1 MSSADSLNSPAETLQ
16 EESRRR
22 YDEVEHHKMLQRDYV
37 LRLIEQFARAVAS
50 VIRLRSAGDSKAA
63 QVELAHLSQGFL
75 GIDAKLLLSLS
86 DGELLSLFVGSGELD
101 SGRAVVAQQILS
113 EEAAIQEALG
123 DAALTQV
130 YRLRGLSL
138 LLEVLTTDLRF
149 RTPEYLA
156 DLTRLLE
163 MVGDVST
170 PSIRIRLFRYF
181 DAIGKY
187 AEAEDRLF
195 ELLDVGVNFGEVLP
209 EGLAFYERLLTF
221 SDAEL
226 ARGDLPRAEVEEGML
241 QLKKWKQT
249 RSSTL
254 PLLEH

>member
-1 MSSADSLNSPAETLQ
+1 
-16 EESRRR
+16 
-22 YDEVEHHKMLQRDYV
+22 MLQRDYV

-50 VIRLRSAGDSKAA
+50 VIRLRSTGEPKAA

-86 DGELLSLFVGSGELD
+86 DGELLSLFAGSGELD
-101 SGRAVVAQQILS
+101 SGRAVVAQQILF

-123 DAALTQV
+123 DATLAQV

-138 LLEVLTTDLRF
+138 LLEVLTTDPRF

-163 MVGDVST
+163 MVGDDST
-170 PSIRIRLFRYF
+170 PSIRLKLFRYF
-181 DAIGKY
+181 DAIGDY

-195 ELLDVGVNFGEVLP
+195 ELVDIGEIVP
-209 EGLAFYERLLTF
+209 EGLAFYERLLTL

-226 ARGDLPRAEVEEGML
+226 GRGDLPRAEVEEGML
-241 QLKKWKQT
+241 QLKKMT
-249 RSSTL
+249 EDRDAR
-254 PLLEH
+254 